1 VVRAAGLVDSIAM
14 QTATLRVLAFA
25 ASTLAAAAVANAP
38 RPARAAADPPTVAV
52 LYFDYEG
59 KDGELGLLKKGL
71 AQMLIS
77 DLSATTS
84 VRVVERDRLESVLGE
99 LKLQQSAKIDQ
110 ASAVK
115 AGKLLGARY
124 LVLGGYF
131 DVMKTLRTDAR
142 VVEVETG
149 RVLQSFGANGK
160 PDDFLALEQKLAGDL
175 VKYFETSLPA
185 APSKTPPPSG
195 KTPTGNESPPPKPRP
210 KRPPTMKA
218 STVVEYGRALNLK
231 DKGDKAGAKEAL
243 AKVLKEQPDFGLAAE
258 DLALLTR

>member
-1 VVRAAGLVDSIAM
+1 M

-25 ASTLAAAAVANAP
+25 ASTLAAAAVANVP

-77 DLSATTS
+77 DLSGTTS

-99 LKLQQSAKIDQ
+99 LKLQQSTKIDP

-131 DVMKTLRTDAR
+131 DVMKMLRTDAR

-160 PDDFLALEQKLAGDL
+160 PDDFLQLEQKLAADL
-175 VKYFETSLPA
+175 TKFFENMPAPA
-185 APSKTPPPSG
+185 AKTP
-195 KTPTGNESPPPKPRP
+195 KTPTGGNEVTPPKPRP
-210 KRPPTMKA
+210 KRPPAMKA

-258 DLALLTR
+258 DLAMLTR

>member
-1 VVRAAGLVDSIAM
+1 M
-14 QTATLRVLAFA
+14 QTATPTLRLLAFA
-25 ASTLAAAAVANAP
+25 ASTVAAAAVANAP
-38 RPARAAADPPTVAV
+38 RIARAASDPPTVAV

-59 KDGELGLLKKGL
+59 KDAELGLLKKGL

-77 DLSATTS
+77 DLSGTTS
-84 VRVVERDRLESVLGE
+84 VRVVERERLESVLGE
-99 LKLQQSAKIDQ
+99 LKLQATNKIDQ

-131 DVMKTLRTDAR
+131 DVMKMLRTDAR

-160 PDDFLALEQKLAGDL
+160 PDEFLVLEQKLAGDL
-175 VKYFETSLPA
+175 VKFFETKLPA
-185 APSKTPPPSG
+185 APA
-195 KTPTGNESPPPKPRP
+195 PTKAENTPPKPRP
-210 KRPPTMKA
+210 KRPATLKA
-218 STVVEYGRALNLK
+218 NTVVEYGRALNLK